1 MAMKFAR
8 VVESRYLGAVMNPTT
23 LRLTLDEFLQKY
35 GGDYAELIDGV
46 VVPLIPAGLLCGVVG
61 ARIIHAFGEFI
72 DQHNLG
78 VACSHDTFVL
88 IRKDPPR
95 VRGADLCFWPH
106 ELVPSDGVP
115 DGVIESPPT
124 FCVEMR
130 SPTHDWPSIF
140 EKVAD
145 YLSAGVKA
153 VVVVD
158 PYTKT
163 ASTYRKSSP
172 PEVFTSSD
180 TLTLPDVLPGFEGPV
195 ARFFE

>member
-1 MAMKFAR
+1 
-8 VVESRYLGAVMNPTT
+8 MNPTAP
-23 LRLTLDEFLQKY
+23 RLTLHEFLQKH

-46 VVPLIPAGLLCGVVG
+46 VVPLIPAGMLCGAVG
-61 ARIIHAFGEFI
+61 ARIIFAFGEFLNE
-72 DQHNLG
+72 HKLG

-106 ELVPSDGVP
+106 ELVPAGGVP
-115 DGVIESPPT
+115 EGVIETPPT

-130 SPTHDWPSIF
+130 SPTYDWPAIF
-140 EKVAD
+140 EKIAD

-163 ASTYRKSSP
+163 ASIYRKSSP
-172 PEVFTSSD
+172 PELFTSDD
-180 TLTLPDVLPGFEGPV
+180 TLTIPDVLPGFEISV